1 MKRIL
6 FTFLLVTLVL
16 IGTVSAVPPIP
27 EEWYGSV
34 FLNGN
39 PAPAG
44 TIITAQVNGESRVQ
58 ITTEENGLYGTQ
70 TGRND
75 QGLFVTTTEDEMA
88 KSPVT
93 ITFLVN
99 GIQAFQAVQFEPGKL
114 LKLDIYADSKAM
126 PTAPPTISTA
136 SQGSTSGGISG
147 PSNGGFPVDVPSATS
162 PVNPQTTLSRSSVY
176 NQMDNPG
183 LTQQTTVVNTPAI
196 TTPVSSATQVPV
208 KTEPIPFN
216 TVLAAIL
223 IVAIILLAGVYIMK
237 RRGSL

>member
-1 MKRIL
+1 MKKIL
-6 FTFLLVTLVL
+6 FTFLLITLVFVG
-16 IGTVSAVPPIP
+16 IASAVPPIP

-44 TIITAQVNGESRVQ
+44 TVITAQVNGESRVQ
-58 ITTEENGLYGTQ
+58 ITTTEDGHYGSQ

-75 QGLFVTTTEDEMA
+75 QGLFVTTTDEEFA
-88 KSPVT
+88 KGPVT

-126 PTAPPTISTA
+126 PTAPPTLPPA
-136 SQGSTSGGISG
+136 SPGSTGGGISG
-147 PSNGGFPVDVPSATS
+147 PSTGGFPIDMPSTS
-162 PVNPQTTLSRSSVY
+162 SPLNPPTTLSQSSVY
-176 NQMDNPG
+176 NQEATSGSTTKPA
-183 LTQQTTVVNTPAI
+183 TVVNTPVS
-196 TTPVSSATQVPV
+196 PVSSTTQVPV
-208 KTEPIPFN
+208 KNESIPVN
-216 TVLAAIL
+216 TTLTALL

-237 RRGSL
+237 RRGNL